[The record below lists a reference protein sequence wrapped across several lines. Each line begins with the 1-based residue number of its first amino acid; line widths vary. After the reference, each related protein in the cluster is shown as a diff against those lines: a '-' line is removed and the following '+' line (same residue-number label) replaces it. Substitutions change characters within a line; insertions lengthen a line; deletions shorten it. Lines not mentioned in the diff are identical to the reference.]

1 MALASERLEILRG
14 AARVTVDSLGDAEA
28 AVMRTQRA
36 LASGAAKCITLD
48 LDEGTTLA
56 TLAELREQ
64 HREAV
69 QHRSM
74 VAAMS
79 EETAATAARM
89 VTAQQL
95 AAVARERLQSAD
107 RVLQAKVFAL
117 LDVRVT
123 ILEHGDHV
131 RVRVEGSVAHDLL
144 LSSVSGGLAPSKLA
158 PHST

>member
-1 MALASERLEILRG
+1 L
-14 AARVTVDSLGDAEA
+14 
-28 AVMRTQRA
+28 
-36 LASGAAKCITLD
+36 TLMKAP
-48 LDEGTTLA
+48 TMA
-56 TLAELREQ
+56 TLAELREK

-79 EETAATAARM
+79 EETAAAAARM

-107 RVLQAKVFAL
+107 RVLQAKIFAL

-123 ILEHGDHV
+123 ILEHDNEV

-158 PHST
+158 PHGTQLRASAPVDTTGSARPRLGR